1 MAKIV
6 IRPARYADT
15 FAIETA
21 AIEAIRETPVKD
33 IEFERPYVYQ
43 WIMELIRQ
51 GTVIVADKE
60 GEIVG
65 VIALDYQTWPW
76 HREHRF
82 LTNPVLYVHPNHRYG
97 GVALAL
103 VKHAKGIASA
113 AGVDLVLDVSWGDD
127 ELKKQRFLEMRG
139 GVRIGGKYLFRQGD
153 VHGFERW
160 RPNYN
165 FDLGPEASKVDGEG
179 GSADGGTGERAV
191 EEEAYVLQPEEAPI
205 FGSTADSEADA

>member
-6 IRPARYADT
+6 IRPARFSDV
-15 FAIETA
+15 FSIEAA
-21 AIEAIRETPVKD
+21 AIEAIRETPVKN

-51 GTVIVADKE
+51 GTVIVADKN
-60 GEIVG
+60 GQVVG
-65 VIALDYQTWPW
+65 VIALDRLTWPW
-76 HREHRF
+76 NREHEF
-82 LTNPVLYVHPNHRYG
+82 LTNPVLYVHPDHRYG

-127 ELKKQRFLEMRG
+127 ELKKQRFLEIHG
-139 GVRIGGKYLFRQGD
+139 GVRIGGKFLFRQGD
-153 VHGFERW
+153 AHGFERW

-165 FDLGPEASKVDGEG
+165 FDLGPEAPKVDGEG
-179 GSADGGTGERAV
+179 GPEDSSTGGRPV
-191 EEEAYVLQPEEAPI
+191 EEEAFLLQSEEAPV
-205 FGSTADSEADA
+205 FGGPADSEADA